1 MQDQKNKL
9 RSDDRVFKLT
19 VIDDKNPISTSGLVD
34 KRLFSGENQ
43 LHAIKEE
50 QYGLWGFKYDA
61 GVLPEPLKQKFTTF
75 KECVKFADEYFNKRN
90 IKITEIQD

>member
-9 RSDDRVFKLT
+9 RSDDRIFKLS
-19 VIDDKNPISTSGLVD
+19 VIDAKAPLTNLGLVD

-43 LHAIKEE
+43 LHAIKDD
-50 QYGLWGFKYDA
+50 QYGLWGLKYDS

-75 KECVKFADEYFNKRN
+75 KECVKFATDYFLRRN
-90 IKITEIQD
+90 IQIEEIID